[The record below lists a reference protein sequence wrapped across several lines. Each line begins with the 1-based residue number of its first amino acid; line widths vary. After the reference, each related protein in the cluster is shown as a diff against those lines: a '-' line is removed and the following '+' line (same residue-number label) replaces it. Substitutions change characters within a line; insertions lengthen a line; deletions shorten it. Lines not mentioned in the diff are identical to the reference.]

1 MISLI
6 QYPGGKFYMLEDIK
20 EIFSKSEKI
29 ISIVDVFGGS
39 GKVLTTLKSKVKI
52 YNDINSNLVNFFTQ
66 FKEHKKEILEK
77 FDYILNSREL
87 FEKYKEKTNDNL
99 ENAFRFL
106 YTNILS
112 FNGNCKSY
120 AYSNKRQKSLRL
132 LNIKDAIDEF
142 YNEIKYWTIEN
153 LDFKEII
160 KKYDSENTFFYLDP
174 PYHNITDLY
183 DYNLNDQ
190 DYIEM
195 KQSLDNIKGKYLL
208 NINEDEFVLKLFGKP
223 QKRKEF
229 VNFGINGRD
238 GIKTKRIEL
247 FYYSN
252 SINYNELQMSNSLN
266 DFED

>member
-1 MISLI
+1 M
-6 QYPGGKFYMLEDIK
+6 
-20 EIFSKSEKI
+20 
-29 ISIVDVFGGS
+29 
-39 GKVLTTLKSKVKI
+39 
-52 YNDINSNLVNFFTQ
+52 
-66 FKEHKKEILEK
+66 
-77 FDYILNSREL
+77 
-87 FEKYKEKTNDNL
+87 
-99 ENAFRFL
+99 
-106 YTNILS
+106 
-112 FNGNCKSY
+112 
-120 AYSNKRQKSLRL
+120 

-174 PYHNITDLY
+174 PYHNITNLY

-229 VNFGINGRD
+229 VNFGINGKN

-266 DFED
+266 DFEI